1 MAGAKRSKLS
11 TLLVFLFALVIAG
24 GVLYMVGPRTV
35 ADTTLT
41 FDRAVI
47 GDDVEAYLKT
57 TEAKWKDL
65 RPGAEK
71 QIVWADPATKAKTPY
86 VLVYLHGFSASA
98 GEVRPL
104 PDIVAKA
111 LGANLFFTRFAG
123 HGRSNDA
130 MGEATVNDWAN
141 DYAEAISVGEKLG
154 DKVILMSTSTGGTI
168 ATWGLENADLSRNVA
183 ASIFISPN
191 YGVQGFGASLLTGP
205 WSKQLAELLI
215 GKRRSFV
222 PKNDLHKAFS
232 TYEYPTS
239 AILPMAA
246 FTKLAVNAPVES
258 YRIPALFLISSKD
271 KVVRPELTKVIEAKW
286 GGPHELVDVGDVE
299 DDYDHVIAGDALSP
313 ANTKPMAEKILS
325 WLKTIVQK

>member
-1 MAGAKRSKLS
+1 MAGPKRSWFSKLVVI
-11 TLLVFLFALVIAG
+11 LLGLLIAG
-24 GVLYMVGPRTV
+24 GTIYMVGPRTKI
-35 ADTTLT
+35 DTLVR
-41 FDRAVI
+41 FDSGVVS
-47 GDDVEAYLKT
+47 DDVETYLKT
-57 TEAKWKDL
+57 TEAKFTDL

-71 QIVWADPATKAKTPY
+71 QVIWADPATKAKTPY

-104 PDIVAKA
+104 PDIVAKS

-130 MGEATVNDWAN
+130 MAEATVNDWVN
-141 DYAEAISVGEKLG
+141 DYAEAIAIGEKLG
-154 DKVILMSTSTGGTI
+154 DKIILLSTSTGGSI
-168 ATWGLENADLSRNVA
+168 ATWGLADPALSRNVA

-205 WSKQLAELLI
+205 WNKQLAELLI

-246 FTKLAVNAPVES
+246 FTKLAVSSPVET
-258 YRIPALFLISSKD
+258 YKVPALFLLSSLD
-271 KVVRPELTKVIEAKW
+271 KVVRPELTKTIEAKW
-286 GGPHELVDVGDVE
+286 GGPHELVDVGNVE

-313 ANTKPMAEKILS
+313 SNTQPMADKILS
-325 WLKTIVQK
+325 WLKATLAI